1 MKARQPTPPHP
12 NPDAFPVTGRKA
24 VAPGPI
30 SRRGFLGTTAAAG
43 AALALTRF
51 DSPAFGAVAPSDLLS
66 KTAGQIARMIRDKEV
81 SSVDVVKACYARID
95 AVNPKINAVVATCR
109 ERALAEARLAD
120 GALAARK
127 ALGPLHGVPFTI
139 KDSFDTEGVVS
150 TGGTLGRKD
159 YIPGKDATVVA
170 RVRKAGAILL
180 GKTNTPEFT
189 LGGGAR
195 GTYNLIY
202 GQTHNVYN
210 TAYSPSGSSGG
221 AGAIVAAAGSYF
233 DIGSDYG
240 GSIRLP
246 AYVEGLAGIKPT
258 YGRSPR
264 TGHIVGYGGPFDNFQ
279 ETGPLARSVDD
290 LYLILSITC
299 GPDDWDAAMAP
310 VPLGDPKQV
319 DLKKL
324 RVAWY
329 TNTGLVEASSEQ
341 KALVKR
347 CVGYF
352 SALGCKVT
360 ADAPPKMK
368 ELRDVRQQF
377 EGADD
382 RDHIRRLLKKHGT
395 VQASPGLRTDGKL
408 LSSADFTRLCEEMD
422 AIKSEQLAWF
432 ESYDLIICPVM
443 AMAPEKIPVEFTRP
457 PDSPAALGSF
467 CSEFNTTGW
476 PAGVVRAG
484 TSTEAAGLPLDIQ
497 VIAQPWRDDVVLAA
511 LGHIESKTGGWKM
524 PPL

>member
-1 MKARQPTPPHP
+1 MSSDPLASPKPAPAPAPAPT
-12 NPDAFPVTGRKA
+12 AVT
-24 VAPGPI
+24 
-30 SRRGFLGTTAAAG
+30 RREFLGTSAAAG
-43 AALALTRF
+43 AALALGAGAPRGIAAV
-51 DSPAFGAVAPSDLLS
+51 PAGELLS
-66 KTAGQIARMIRDKEV
+66 KSVGQIAQMIRDRRVTAVE
-81 SSVDVVKACYARID
+81 VVKACYARID
-95 AVNPKINAVVATCR
+95 EVNPKLNAVVAVCR
-109 ERALAEARLAD
+109 ERALVEAQLAD
-120 GALAARK
+120 EALAAGK
-127 ALGPLHGVPFTI
+127 VLGPLHGVPFTI

-150 TGGTLGRKD
+150 TGGTLGRVG
-159 YIPGKDATVVA
+159 YVPGKDATVVA

-195 GTYNLIY
+195 GTYNLLF
-202 GQTHNVYN
+202 GQTHN
-210 TAYSPSGSSGG
+210 AYDVAYTPLGSSGG
-221 AGAIVAAAGSYF
+221 AGAIVAAGGSYF

-279 ETGPLARSVDD
+279 ETGPLTRSVDD
-290 LYLILSITC
+290 LTLILSIIC
-299 GPDDWDAAMAP
+299 GPDDSDAAMAP

-329 TNTGLVEASSEQ
+329 TNNGTVEASAEI
-341 KALVKR
+341 KAMVKQ

-352 SALGCKVT
+352 SSLGCSVKP
-360 ADAPPKMK
+360 DAPPKLK
-368 ELRDVRQQF
+368 ALADVRQDF

-395 VQASPGLRTDGKL
+395 RQASPGLRTDGKL
-408 LSSADFTRLCEEMD
+408 LPSADFTRLCEEMD

-432 ESYDLIICPVM
+432 ENYDLIICPVM
-443 AMAPEKIPVEFTRP
+443 AKSPEKIPVEFTRTP
-457 PDSPAALGSF
+457 EAAAALGSF
-467 CSEFNTTGW
+467 CGEYNTTGW
-476 PAGVVRAG
+476 PAGVVRAA
-484 TSTEAAGLPLDIQ
+484 TSKDSPGLPLDIH
-497 VIAQPWRDDVVLAA
+497 VIAQPWRDDIVLAA
-511 LGHIESKTGGWKM
+511 LGFIESKTGGWKM
-524 PPL
+524 PSI

>member
-1 MKARQPTPPHP
+1 MQEQS
-12 NPDAFPVTGRKA
+12 DSL
-24 VAPGPI
+24 
-30 SRRGFLGTTAAAG
+30 SRRRFLGTSAAAG
-43 AALALTRF
+43 AALALTRLGQQ
-51 DSPAFGAVAPSDLLS
+51 AHAAVGSTDLLS
-66 KTAGQIARMIRDKEV
+66 KSATQIAQMIRDKEV

-95 AVNPKINAVVATCR
+95 AVNPKINAVVTLCR
-109 ERALAEARLAD
+109 ERALAEAQLAD
-120 GALAARK
+120 EALAAGK
-127 ALGPLHGVPFTI
+127 VLGPLHGVPFTI
-139 KDSFDTEGVVS
+139 KDSFDTEGVLS
-150 TGGTLGRKD
+150 TGGTLGRKG

-170 RVRKAGAILL
+170 RVRTAGGILL

-195 GTYNLIY
+195 GTYNLIF
-202 GQTHNVYN
+202 GQTHNAYN
-210 TAYSPSGSSGG
+210 PGYTPSGSSGG

-240 GSIRLP
+240 GSIRMP

-290 LYLILSITC
+290 LHLILSIIC
-299 GPDDWDAAMAP
+299 GPDNWDAAMAP
-310 VPLGDPKQV
+310 VPLGDPNKV
-319 DLKKL
+319 ELKNL

-329 TNTGLVEASSEQ
+329 TNTGTIEASAEMQ
-341 KALVKR
+341 ALVKQ

-360 ADAPPKMK
+360 AAAPPKLK
-368 ELRDVRQQF
+368 ELNEVRQQF

-395 VQASPGLRTDGKL
+395 VQASPGLRTEGKL
-408 LSSADFTRLCEEMD
+408 LPSADFTRLCEEMD

-432 ESYDLIICPVM
+432 ENYDLILCPVM
-443 AMAPEKIPVEFTRP
+443 AKAPEKIPAEFTRP
-457 PDSPAALGSF
+457 PDSPAVRGSF
-467 CSEFNTTGW
+467 CGEYNTTGW

-484 TSTEAAGLPLDIQ
+484 TSTVEVGLPLAIQ
-497 VIAQPWRDDVVLAA
+497 VIARPWRDDVVLAA
-511 LGHIESKTGGWKM
+511 LGHIERKTGGWKM
-524 PPL
+524 PPI